1 MCMRVGGEF
10 PLQTEKCAHYQE
22 ARDEAELVVS
32 VERKKWQTMRHA
44 YTHTHT
50 HTYGATLSTL
60 APIFNR
66 YVCGKQT

>member
-32 VERKKWQTMRHA
+32 VERKKCHKMWHMLQLAAQWQ
-44 YTHTHT
+44 
-50 HTYGATLSTL
+50 
-60 APIFNR
+60 
-66 YVCGKQT
+66 